1 MVNLTLTEIRWHGRA
16 GQGVITVSRLL
27 AQSAISEGKHAQ
39 AFPEFGPE
47 RIGAPIAGFTRISD
61 EPIRIHSRI
70 YEPDI
75 VVVLDPTV
83 VKIVDTAEGLKTGGG
98 YVANMGSGVKE
109 FKATLP
115 NVRAFTI
122 DATRISLDVLGS
134 ARALNTIMLGA
145 LIKASNLVSMDSV
158 VNSLKERFTG
168 PILEKNLTL
177 LQRGYEEV
185 EEV

>member
-1 MVNLTLTEIRWHGRA
+1 VTLTEIRWHGRA

-83 VKIVDTAEGLKTGGG
+83 LKIVNTTEGLKPGGG
-98 YVANMGSGVKE
+98 YVVNMNPEDK
-109 FKATLP
+109 FKAAVPKAKT
-115 NVRAFTI
+115 FTI
-122 DATRISLDVLGS
+122 DATRISLDVLGN

-145 LIKASNLVSMDSV
+145 LIKTSKLVSMESI
-158 VNSLKERFTG
+158 VNSLKERFSG
-168 PILEKNLTL
+168 PILEKNLIL
-177 LQRGYEEV
+177 VQRGFEEV
-185 EEV
+185 EELH